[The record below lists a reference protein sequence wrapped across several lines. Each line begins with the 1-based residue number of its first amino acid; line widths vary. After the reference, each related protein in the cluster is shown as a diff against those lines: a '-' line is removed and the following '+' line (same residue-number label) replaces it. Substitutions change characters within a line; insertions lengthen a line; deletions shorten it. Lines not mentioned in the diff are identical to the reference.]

1 MNTKKMGLLL
11 GLAAIIVGVTA
22 FFTMQGKSE
31 KSSDKIQAVA
41 TFYPVYEFTKAVL
54 GDEGDVELLI
64 KAGTEVHGFEP
75 STKNLTTIQEADV
88 FVYADDNMETWA
100 PNLTKAID
108 TEQVKVIKM
117 TGDMLLMAGGD
128 DHDHDHAHG
137 EEGHHHEFDPHVWV
151 SPYRALR
158 LVENIS
164 KDLSE
169 AYPDKAKVF
178 EKNADD
184 YIEKLKALDAKYSDV
199 LSTAKQKSF
208 VTQHAA
214 FNYLALDY
222 GLNQISITG
231 VSAESEPT
239 AQRLAELTS
248 YVKDQGINYIYFE
261 ENASAVVSETL
272 AKEAGV
278 KTAVLNPLESLT
290 KKQMDAGEDYFSVM
304 EANLEALQLTTEKEG
319 KVIQP
324 EKAPEKTV
332 YAGYFEDSAIKD
344 RLLTDWSGEWQ
355 SVYPYLVDGTFDEIW
370 DYKAKKSQG
379 EMTAQEYK
387 DYYTIGYKTDV
398 EAITIDGDKKTM
410 TFTQN
415 GKSQTFTYKY
425 VGYKILNYKKGNRGV
440 RFLFETDDANAGNF
454 KYVQFSDHSISPT
467 EAGHFHIYF
476 GGSSQEDLLNELENW
491 PTYYP
496 AGMTGHEIAQ
506 EIVAH

>member
-1 MNTKKMGLLL
+1 MNTKKLSILVGLVAL
-11 GLAAIIVGVTA
+11 IVGATA

-31 KSSDKIQAVA
+31 KSPGKIHAVA

-54 GDEGDVELLI
+54 GDEGDVDLLI

-75 STKNLTTIQEADV
+75 STKNLTTIQDADV

-100 PNLTKAID
+100 PDLTKSID
-108 TEQVKVIKM
+108 TNKVKVIKM
-117 TGDMLLMAGGD
+117 TGDMLLMAGGEE
-128 DHDHDHAHG
+128 HDHDHGHG
-137 EEGHHHEFDPHVWV
+137 EEGHHHEFDPHVWL
-151 SPYRALR
+151 SPYRTLR
-158 LVENIS
+158 LIENI
-164 KDLSE
+164 KEDLSS

-178 EKNADD
+178 EKNADA
-184 YIEKLKALDAKYSDV
+184 YLKKVKALDAKYQEV
-199 LSTAKQKSF
+199 LSAAKQKSF

-214 FNYLALDY
+214 FGYLALDY

-239 AQRLAELTS
+239 AQRLAELTT
-248 YVKDQGINYIYFE
+248 YVKDQGISYIYFE

-278 KTAVLNPLESLT
+278 KTEVLNPLESLT
-290 KKQMDAGEDYFSVM
+290 KAQMDKGEDYLSVM
-304 EANLEALQLTTEKEG
+304 ESNLKALQLTTEKEG
-319 KVIQP
+319 QAIQP
-324 EKAPEKTV
+324 EVAPEKTV

-344 RLLTDWSGEWQ
+344 RPLTDWSGKWQ

-379 EMTAQEYK
+379 EMSAEEYK
-387 DYYTIGYKTDV
+387 EYYTVGYKTDV
-398 EAITIDGDKKTM
+398 EEIAIDGDKNTM

-425 VGYKILNYKKGNRGV
+425 VGYKVLNYKKGNRGV

-454 KYVQFSDHSISPT
+454 KYIQFSDHSISPT

-476 GGSSQEDLLNELENW
+476 GGTSQEDLLNELDNW

-496 AGMTGHEIAQ
+496 TGLTGHDIAQ
-506 EIVAH
+506 EILAH